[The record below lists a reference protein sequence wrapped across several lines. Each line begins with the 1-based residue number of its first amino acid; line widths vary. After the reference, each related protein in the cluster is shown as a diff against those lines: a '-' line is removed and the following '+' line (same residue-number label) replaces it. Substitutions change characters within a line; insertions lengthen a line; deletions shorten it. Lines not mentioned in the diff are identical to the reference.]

1 MEPPSALPNQCASSR
16 SSAAGNTATA
26 SRSDLSQKITA
37 LTHLTA
43 PQLRAEW
50 RRLHRYQPP
59 RLSRDLLV
67 RCIAYRIQELAY
79 GGLSKATQRKLTAL
93 TRELQKNGSITPD
106 PGLHPRPGTRLVR
119 EWRGRTHT
127 VVVTDNSF
135 EYAGKAYSSLSKIA
149 QVITGAHWSGP
160 RFFGL
165 NRRST
170 PGVVQSESIA
180 SDAIG
185 ERDHSNG

>member
-16 SSAAGNTATA
+16 SSAAGNTAT
-26 SRSDLSQKITA
+26 SSQSD
-37 LTHLTA
+37 
-43 PQLRAEW
+43 
-50 RRLHRYQPP
+50 
-59 RLSRDLLV
+59 
-67 RCIAYRIQELAY
+67 

-106 PGLHPRPGTRLVR
+106 PGLHPRPGSRLVR

-127 VVVTDNSF
+127 VVVTDNGF
-135 EYAGKAYSSLSKIA
+135 EHAGKTYSSLSKIA

-165 NRRST
+165 NRHST
-170 PGVVQSESIA
+170 LGVVQSESIA

-185 ERDHSNG
+185 E

>member
-1 MEPPSALPNQCASSR
+1 MELASSNQST
-16 SSAAGNTATA
+16 SSQTSGTT
-26 SRSDLSQKITA
+26 SPQSDLSQKVTA

-79 GGLSKATQRKLTAL
+79 GGLSKATQQKLTAL
-93 TRELQKNGSITPD
+93 TRELQKSGSIAPD
-106 PGLHPRPGTRLVR
+106 PRQYPRPGTRLVR
-119 EWRGRTHT
+119 EWCGRTHT
-127 VVVTDNSF
+127 VVVTDNGL
-135 EYAGKAYSSLSKIA
+135 EYAGGTYSSLSKIA

-165 NRRST
+165 NRSGT
-170 PGVVQSESIA
+170 PGVQSECIT

-185 ERDHSNG
+185 EREHSNA

>member
-1 MEPPSALPNQCASSR
+1 MEPPSALPNECASSR
-16 SSAAGNTATA
+16 SSAAGNTAP
-26 SRSDLSQKITA
+26 SSQSDVSQKITG

-50 RRLHRYQPP
+50 RRLHRNQPP

-67 RCIAYRIQELAY
+67 RCIAYRIQELAC
-79 GGLSKATQRKLTAL
+79 GGLSKATQRKL
-93 TRELQKNGSITPD
+93 RELQKNGSITPD
-106 PGLHPRPGTRLVR
+106 PGPHPRPGTRLVR

-127 VVVTDNSF
+127 VVVTDNGF
-135 EYAGKAYSSLSKIA
+135 EHAGETYSSLSKIA

-170 PGVVQSESIA
+170 LGVVQSESIA
-180 SDAIG
+180 SDVIG
-185 ERDHSNG
+185 ERYHSNG